1 MVCEICM
8 SVTKSNCQKI
18 CEVSR
23 LPTRVRIFQKLVT
36 AYKNRL
42 SISKMQEIT
51 SKSRMTMLHT
61 CMHINRFRES
71 NPVDLDGPRSCL
83 KAATRVLASLNGSG
97 IQLEEIE

>member
-1 MVCEICM
+1 M
-8 SVTKSNCQKI
+8 SVRKLNCQKKF
-18 CEVSR
+18 EVLR
-23 LPTRVRIFQKLVT
+23 LHTRVRIFQKLVT

-51 SKSRMTMLHT
+51 SKPHMTMLHT
-61 CMHINRFRES
+61 RMHINRFRES
-71 NPVDLDGPRSCL
+71 NPVELDGPRSCL